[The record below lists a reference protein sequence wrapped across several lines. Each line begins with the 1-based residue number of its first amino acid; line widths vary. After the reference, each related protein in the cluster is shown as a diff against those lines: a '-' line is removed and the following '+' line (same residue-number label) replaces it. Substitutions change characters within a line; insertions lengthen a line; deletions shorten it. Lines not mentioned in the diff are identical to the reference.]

1 MLLCRLLLPGRG
13 RRDGSI
19 LCRVSCVVGSMIGE
33 KEFGTGRCDVRRD
46 GRKETIVFLLL
57 LIIFSYWTGRETGGF
72 HFCGKEMIVP
82 SSSSPI
88 PSDEKE
94 LDRNIFYW
102 RRHRNT
108 TPGPAQ
114 QRINAI
120 GNRMTTTGDD
130 DDDGFNSIRRTVSS
144 RPSSS
149 SFLP

>member
-1 MLLCRLLLPGRG
+1 MAL
-13 RRDGSI
+13 
-19 LCRVSCVVGSMIGE
+19 GE
-33 KEFGTGRCDVRRD
+33 DVTSD
-46 GRKETIVFLLL
+46 GRKETIVFLLLL

-130 DDDGFNSIRRTVSS
+130 DDDGFNSIRPT

-149 SFLP
+149 SSFPIFFSSVKASSTASNFLFFLLFVH